1 MAKISYCCPFSE
13 ANLRIFLQ
21 VSSFFSSYKD
31 CNGSC
36 IRKSVFCPSKDVCE
50 SPNLL
55 CSGECLPARHSQWYQ
70 VWYVICLQ
78 KEPYVVCYNQCLP
91 DFYRQRYQV
100 WISRLSTEVAYF
112 CVLQPVSTSYRQW
125 CLVWIFLHTVCI
137 CCLPKDP
144 NVYCYIQCLP
154 TTGFSD

>member
-36 IRKSVFCPSKDVCE
+36 VRKSVFCPPKDVCE
-50 SPNLL
+50 SPNFL
-55 CSGECLPARHSQWYQ
+55 CKGECLPAYHSQWYQ
-70 VWYVICLQ
+70 VWQ
-78 KEPYVVCYNQCLP
+78 KEPNVVCYNQCLP

-112 CVLQPVSTSYRQW
+112 LCGTASVYQLQTVVTGVNFSTY
-125 CLVWIFLHTVCI
+125 VHTVYPRS
-137 CCLPKDP
+137 LMFTATSS
-144 NVYCYIQCLP
+144 V
-154 TTGFSD
+154 